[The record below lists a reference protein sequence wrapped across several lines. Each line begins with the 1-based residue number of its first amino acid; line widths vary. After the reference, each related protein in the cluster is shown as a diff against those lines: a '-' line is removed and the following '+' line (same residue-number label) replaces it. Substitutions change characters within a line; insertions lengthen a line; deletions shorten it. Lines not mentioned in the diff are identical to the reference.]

1 MQAFGIELE
10 SNFWLL
16 VFPVA
21 QVKLTDD
28 QNWAPRREV
37 LYCLTGQWSRIWQEW
52 SNHLSSVFPLVQA
65 WSMVAK
71 DNGQLCTVFFIL
83 FLMVLMQESISNAV
97 LKTLHPFQAPIQTF
111 STKDWKKYIQIIWCL
126 LQIEVMLTLKCIAG
140 HCDVCTS
147 NETWIG
153 RAENTQHSPQFQIKF
168 IFPNTV
174 SHEQN
179 IPKHN
184 YSS

>member
-1 MQAFGIELE
+1 MIRIELLIE
-10 SNFWLL
+10 M
-16 VFPVA
+16 
-21 QVKLTDD
+21 
-28 QNWAPRREV
+28 
-37 LYCLTGQWSRIWQEW
+37 LYYLTGQGPKIWQEW

-71 DNGQLCTVFFIL
+71 DVGQIYRVFFACFL
-83 FLMVLMQESISNAV
+83 FLFFFMVLIQGSIFNSV
-97 LKTLHPFQAPIQTF
+97 LQKSLPFKALIQAF

-126 LQIEVMLTLKCIAG
+126 LQIVVMLTLKCIAG
-140 HCDVCTS
+140 CCDVRTS
-147 NETWIG
+147 NVTWIE
-153 RAENTQHSPQFQIKF
+153 RAEYTQHLSQFQIKF
-168 IFPNTV
+168 LFPDIV